1 MSIDLATTT
10 HYALLIGI
18 AYYREKPLKG
28 CVNDVRELEKLLQKH
43 RQNIDIKTL
52 TATPTTPVSC
62 HPAEDES
69 SLPTHDN
76 VLSSLNSIISRA
88 SSGDFVYVHFSG
100 HGTTVE
106 PKSNGDRKP
115 DASTGDL
122 ALVLF
127 DKGPDGIRYL
137 RGQELSISLKQ
148 AVDKGLKLTLVLDC
162 CFSGSVV
169 RNDDSVRGLPYDVEV
184 DRRYPPFQWTNT
196 FTGDDAALYPTKRGA
211 SMRTN
216 WVINPSG
223 YTVFAACGPS
233 EESEEL
239 STGAGHHGALTYF
252 LLRAFDRIGRVGG
265 RLYHLYAHLCARFR
279 ERLPDQKPMLYGNKR
294 LGFFEDLTAE
304 LYAAPIPIIQDDS
317 LLLLEAGE
325 AHGVCEGDR
334 FALCSVDTGQSEDTT
349 RQKEIFEVKNAGPL
363 SSELSPVSPR
373 SGSYPSGMAATALT
387 HLSLQKYPVRLQLPS
402 QNGHTWTKALQER
415 QSLNVATGDA
425 ISGDLFTF
433 HVAVISKE
441 AYEIRDA
448 SNKLLANLPPPILDL
463 EEDPSFVLDIIEHLA
478 RYEMIKDLFNKS
490 PSQNFIESFQVELRD
505 ETTGRTFL
513 PGCQHNG
520 PLGPTC
526 SHAECVVEITENAKL
541 YLTVRNEGGNGDT
554 LFLHVYNL
562 DVFWE
567 VENMLKGDHDVL
579 PPPQTNKNRY
589 FSSGTDGAWRK
600 EMVMTIPDELKNR
613 GETECEDIIK
623 VFLTRQPTSFMSLEL
638 PPIGDICGRRTPKS
652 SRGGSQRYESDDWAV
667 LNFRIRTLT
676 T

>member
-1 MSIDLATTT
+1 MSIDPATTT

-52 TATPTTPVSC
+52 TATPTTPVSY

-69 SLPTHDN
+69 SLPTYDN
-76 VLSSLNSIISRA
+76 VLSSLDSIISRA

-127 DKGPDGIRYL
+127 DKGPDGVRYL
-137 RGQELSISLKQ
+137 RGQELSISLKR

-265 RLYHLYAHLCARFR
+265 RLSHLYAHLCARFR

-304 LYAAPIPIIQDDS
+304 L
-317 LLLLEAGE
+317 
-325 AHGVCEGDR
+325 
-334 FALCSVDTGQSEDTT
+334 
-349 RQKEIFEVKNAGPL
+349 
-363 SSELSPVSPR
+363 
-373 SGSYPSGMAATALT
+373 SYPSGMAATALT

-425 ISGDLFTF
+425 TSGELFTF

-478 RYEMIKDLFNKS
+478 RILS
-490 PSQNFIESFQVELRD
+490 
-505 ETTGRTFL
+505 
-513 PGCQHNG
+513 
-520 PLGPTC
+520 
-526 SHAECVVEITENAKL
+526 SHSK
-541 YLTVRNEGGNGDT
+541 
-554 LFLHVYNL
+554 
-562 DVFWE
+562 
-567 VENMLKGDHDVL
+567 
-579 PPPQTNKNRY
+579 
-589 FSSGTDGAWRK
+589 
-600 EMVMTIPDELKNR
+600 
-613 GETECEDIIK
+613 
-623 VFLTRQPTSFMSLEL
+623 
-638 PPIGDICGRRTPKS
+638 
-652 SRGGSQRYESDDWAV
+652 
-667 LNFRIRTLT
+667 
-676 T
+676 